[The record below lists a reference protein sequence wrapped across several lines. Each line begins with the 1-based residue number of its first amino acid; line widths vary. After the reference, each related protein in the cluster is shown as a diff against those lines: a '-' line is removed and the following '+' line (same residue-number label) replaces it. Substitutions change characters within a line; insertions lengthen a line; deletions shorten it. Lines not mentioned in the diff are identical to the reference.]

1 MMSSQTRTTFE
12 PDGLWFTSD
21 THFWHENIIKYCDR
35 PFRNAE
41 EMNSE
46 LIRRWNETVPE
57 DGIVFHLGDF
67 CHGSPKQ
74 WNDILHSLH
83 GKIFLILGNHDMK
96 YYRGG
101 DMSGF
106 EYVTQQMTIRV
117 GAQSIILNH
126 NPFLCYGGS
135 YRNVWQLF
143 GHVHSGPF
151 SHTGLDHPRLK
162 ILFPMQYDVGVDNNG
177 FHPVS
182 FAYVKQQIET
192 QVAKAR
198 KASGI
203 PEEKTASGVVR
214 LVFTDQGTVFGQEER
229 AELLKVCDDI
239 FPLSIIEGESLKEAI
254 GRTVSLFPSNVRYV
268 YLGKGPLED
277 FRTVELHGNGG
288 LSEAD
293 ISVIKDLLG

>member
-1 MMSSQTRTTFE
+1 MMGQQIRTAFE
-12 PDGLWFTSD
+12 AEELWFTSD
-21 THFWHENIIKYCDR
+21 THFWHENIIRFCGR

-41 EMNSE
+41 EMNHE
-46 LIRRWNETVPE
+46 LIRRWNVTVPE

-67 CHGSPKQ
+67 CHGSQKQ
-74 WNDILHSLH
+74 WNEILDSLH
-83 GKIFLILGNHDMK
+83 GRIFLILGNHDMK

-117 GAQSIILNH
+117 DGQTIILNH

-162 ILFPMQYDVGVDNNG
+162 ALFPMQYDVGVDNNG
-177 FHPVS
+177 FRPVS
-182 FAYVKQQIET
+182 FLQVKQEIET
-192 QVAKAR
+192 QVSQAR
-198 KASGI
+198 KAAGI
-203 PEEKTASGVVR
+203 PEDKTVSGVMR
-214 LVFTDQGTVFGQEER
+214 IVFVDQGTIIGQEER
-229 AELLKVCDDI
+229 DELLKVCDDI
-239 FPLSIIEGESLKEAI
+239 FPLSLNEGESLKEAI
-254 GRTVSLFPSNVRYV
+254 GRIVSLFPSNVRYV

-277 FRTVELHGNGG
+277 FRVVEITNNGK
-288 LSEAD
+288 LSETD
-293 ISVIKDLLG
+293 IKAVKNLLD

>member
-1 MMSSQTRTTFE
+1 MMNSQTRTTFE
-12 PDGLWFTSD
+12 PDELWFTSD
-21 THFWHENIIKYCDR
+21 THFWHENIIKFCDR

-74 WNDILHSLH
+74 WNEILDSLH
-83 GKIFLILGNHDMK
+83 GRIYLILGNHDMK

-101 DMSGF
+101 DMSRF

-117 GAQSIILNH
+117 GTQSIILNH

-151 SHTGLDHPRLK
+151 SRTGLDHPRLK
-162 ILFPMQYDVGVDNNG
+162 VLFPRQYDVGVDNNG
-177 FHPVS
+177 YRPVS
-182 FAYVKQQIET
+182 FAYVKEKIET
-192 QVAKAR
+192 QLSKAR

-214 LVFTDQGTVFGQEER
+214 LVFTDPETVIGHEEKQK
-229 AELLKVCDDI
+229 LLTICDDI
-239 FPLSIIEGESLKEAI
+239 FPLSIIEGESLKETI

-277 FRTVELHGNGG
+277 FRAVELPVNGG